1 MVKRQFEVGRER
13 LGAGGVVRDLSPT
26 GPARWPRS
34 SGLAGLLGW
43 GLVGVTA
50 SPLTGPSGNVEFF
63 VHLRQDAPTDESAVA
78 CGRQAIAAAVDKGA

>member
-1 MVKRQFEVGRER
+1 M
-13 LGAGGVVRDLSPT
+13 
-26 GPARWPRS
+26 
-34 SGLAGLLGW
+34 
-43 GLVGVTA
+43 GVTA